1 MNVPFIDFSD
11 MNALGGAGRE
21 FHVPQSPPPAGE
33 KQQRT
38 TGLLAHSKLVKG
50 LLLGNNA
57 ITSTTPAP
65 GHATPPQAADTSNIS
80 YFSTQ
85 KQPTNPVHATS
96 SISEFTLAKDIPKS
110 SASTTSKSSSRPRPK
125 PAWKKA
131 EQDKENQSPSDII
144 PSIAE
149 RAKMRS
155 QMRTSSSMISD
166 TASFAAGTAP
176 IDRTSS
182 PPLGLAA
189 GGILQETLG
198 KPAAP
203 ILVEPTPLSNVPE
216 TPQEK
221 AEKPKKK
228 RKASDPGDE
237 GKKKKKKKSSADTV
251 PSKGSEVPTY
261 KSNEFISSSQAEED
275 VPLPP
280 AVIPPQFEIPP
291 SPPPLVPPAH
301 DDELNIRDKDRPV
314 SWNTLAPP
322 KHSKEGE
329 SGTKPTS
336 KPVGPKSSSSKAV
349 PKPAEKPEVIV
360 LDDDMSDAEKV
371 PAPSKKKDNKRQ
383 KRVESDDDED
393 FDANEEAPKAKKP
406 QKTKESKKTKGRKN
420 KDDNAST
427 TAKPA
432 PQRDTPPIVLP
443 PSPMPRMSPA
453 PRGPSPAPVSPAP
466 KKVVSKKK
474 TTSKQRV
481 DSPSESE
488 SEETTVKSRR
498 KSSKATRPSTPEQ
511 QHQEQTP
518 ISTRT
523 PEVSSRELSP
533 PTAPTPPPKPREQ
546 TAAPPKAVYET
557 PKNANIKVLRD
568 SYTVPARTK
577 VSMTALLQKLN
588 CHSPSASPSAL
599 KLSRRAVGKI
609 APLHPNRKPPPA
621 PPPRVVRQEKKSK
634 AQRDMEE
641 QWEME
646 WEDQYGE
653 EWFSIPEEEKAKMRR
668 ERRDRE
674 WNDD

>member
-1 MNVPFIDFSD
+1 MNFMYLSLLRRLERNNRGRQVFWRTLSWSKVFCLVTMRSPRPLQLQVSYEVSSYLGKILID
-11 MNALGGAGRE
+11 ML
-21 FHVPQSPPPAGE
+21 Q
-33 KQQRT
+33 
-38 TGLLAHSKLVKG
+38 
-50 LLLGNNA
+50 
-57 ITSTTPAP
+57 

-131 EQDKENQSPSDII
+131 EQDKENQSPSDVV

-203 ILVEPTPLSNVPE
+203 ILVDPTPLSNVPE

-237 GKKKKKKKSSADTV
+237 GKKKKKKKSSADTI
-251 PSKGSEVPTY
+251 PSKVSEVPTY

-280 AVIPPQFEIPP
+280 AVIAPQFEIPP

-322 KHSKEGE
+322 KHLKEGE
-329 SGTKPTS
+329 SGTKPPS

-349 PKPAEKPEVIV
+349 PK
-360 LDDDMSDAEKV
+360 
-371 PAPSKKKDNKRQ
+371 
-383 KRVESDDDED
+383 
-393 FDANEEAPKAKKP
+393 
-406 QKTKESKKTKGRKN
+406 RKFLFH
-420 KDDNAST
+420 
-427 TAKPA
+427 
-432 PQRDTPPIVLP
+432 I
-443 PSPMPRMSPA
+443 
-453 PRGPSPAPVSPAP
+453 G
-466 KKVVSKKK
+466 
-474 TTSKQRV
+474 
-481 DSPSESE
+481 
-488 SEETTVKSRR
+488 
-498 KSSKATRPSTPEQ
+498 
-511 QHQEQTP
+511 
-518 ISTRT
+518 
-523 PEVSSRELSP
+523 
-533 PTAPTPPPKPREQ
+533 
-546 TAAPPKAVYET
+546 
-557 PKNANIKVLRD
+557 
-568 SYTVPARTK
+568 
-577 VSMTALLQKLN
+577 
-588 CHSPSASPSAL
+588 
-599 KLSRRAVGKI
+599 
-609 APLHPNRKPPPA
+609 
-621 PPPRVVRQEKKSK
+621 
-634 AQRDMEE
+634 
-641 QWEME
+641 
-646 WEDQYGE
+646 
-653 EWFSIPEEEKAKMRR
+653 
-668 ERRDRE
+668 
-674 WNDD
+674 